1 MQNLT
6 DPSAVCGRNGSSSCL
21 TPADLAE
28 LRAAVELAEG
38 VVHRHPMQV
47 TGQALTALAAIQ
59 RDVAALAGHLG
70 AVA

>member
-1 MQNLT
+1 
-6 DPSAVCGRNGSSSCL
+6 
-21 TPADLAE
+21 
-28 LRAAVELAEG
+28 
-38 VVHRHPMQV
+38 MQV

>member
-1 MQNLT
+1 MKNLI
-6 DPSAVCGRNGSSSCL
+6 DPLAVCGRNGSSCL
-21 TPADLAE
+21 TPADLAA
-28 LRAAVELAEG
+28 LREAVELAEG

-70 AVA
+70 AVAA